1 METTNCWLQIEGW
14 IFCLRCS
21 LSGDMWT
28 CWDFLWCLYF
38 TSHLSALILYSKSD
52 SPNID
57 TLTRVYYIHLVK
69 WTKFFRKPVKKL
81 PKYAQISSLS
91 LQYKL
96 KWSMMKDFSSE
107 NNWTNFAVSVRK
119 TLHVFDLLSILTTL
133 TWSSTFPLDFAI
145 LFKIWIFVVKQKLVE
160 KLIHWPAG
168 RRNEFVFCTF
178 MSDLLFPWK
187 PSGGVAIGPK
197 LPLPWQPPPSK
208 QWKLSELDQIDVWQV

>member
-1 METTNCWLQIEGW
+1 MVTCGHVE
-14 IFCLRCS
+14 IFYDVYISLLTSVLWSCIQKVIVPILIQWREYIIFTL
-21 LSGDMWT
+21 LSG
-28 CWDFLWCLYF
+28 
-38 TSHLSALILYSKSD
+38 LSFSD
-52 SPNID
+52 N
-57 TLTRVYYIHLVK
+57 R
-69 WTKFFRKPVKKL
+69 KKL
-81 PKYAQISSLS
+81 PKYAQISRLP

-208 QWKLSELDQIDVWQV
+208 QWKLLELDQIDVWQV

>member
-1 METTNCWLQIEGW
+1 MVTCGHVE
-14 IFCLRCS
+14 IFYDVYISLLTSVLWSCIQKVIVPILIHWQEYIIFTL
-21 LSGDMWT
+21 LSG
-28 CWDFLWCLYF
+28 
-38 TSHLSALILYSKSD
+38 LSFSD
-52 SPNID
+52 N
-57 TLTRVYYIHLVK
+57 R
-69 WTKFFRKPVKKL
+69 KKL
-81 PKYAQISSLS
+81 PKYAQISRLP

-208 QWKLSELDQIDVWQV
+208 QWKLLELDQIDVWQV

>member
-28 CWDFLWCLYF
+28 YWDFLWCLHF

-119 TLHVFDLLSILTTL
+119 TLHVIDLLSILTTL

-145 LFKIWIFVVKQKLVE
+145 LFKLWIFVVKQ
-160 KLIHWPAG
+160 
-168 RRNEFVFCTF
+168 RNWLKNLFTGQSAVGMSLSFVRSWTICCFHGNLPEEWQL
-178 MSDLLFPWK
+178 DPNY
-187 PSGGVAIGPK
+187 PSPGSR
-197 LPLPWQPPPSK
+197 LPQS
-208 QWKLSELDQIDVWQV
+208 SGNY

>member
-1 METTNCWLQIEGW
+1 MFTFHFSPQCSDLVFKVIVPILIQWREYI
-14 IFCLRCS
+14 IFTL
-21 LSGDMWT
+21 LSG
-28 CWDFLWCLYF
+28 
-38 TSHLSALILYSKSD
+38 LSFSD
-52 SPNID
+52 N
-57 TLTRVYYIHLVK
+57 R
-69 WTKFFRKPVKKL
+69 KKL
-81 PKYAQISSLS
+81 PKYAQISRLP

-119 TLHVFDLLSILTTL
+119 TLHVIDLLSILTTL

-208 QWKLSELDQIDVWQV
+208 QWKLLELDQIDVWQV

>member
-1 METTNCWLQIEGW
+1 MVTCGHIE
-14 IFCLRCS
+14 IFYDVYISLLTSVLWSCIQKVIVPILIQWREYIIFTL
-21 LSGDMWT
+21 LSG
-28 CWDFLWCLYF
+28 
-38 TSHLSALILYSKSD
+38 LSFSD
-52 SPNID
+52 N
-57 TLTRVYYIHLVK
+57 R
-69 WTKFFRKPVKKL
+69 KKL
-81 PKYAQISSLS
+81 PKYAQISRLP

-119 TLHVFDLLSILTTL
+119 TLHVIDLLSILTTL

-145 LFKIWIFVVKQKLVE
+145 LFKLWIFVVKQKLVE

-187 PSGGVAIGPK
+187 PSRGVAIGPK

-208 QWKLSELDQIDVWQV
+208 QWKLLELDRIDVWQV

>member
-1 METTNCWLQIEGW
+1 MVTCGHVE
-14 IFCLRCS
+14 IFYDVYISLLTSVLWSCIQKVIVPILIQWREYIIFTL
-21 LSGDMWT
+21 LSG
-28 CWDFLWCLYF
+28 
-38 TSHLSALILYSKSD
+38 LSFSD
-52 SPNID
+52 N
-57 TLTRVYYIHLVK
+57 R
-69 WTKFFRKPVKKL
+69 KKL
-81 PKYAQISSLS
+81 PKYAQISRLP

-145 LFKIWIFVVKQKLVE
+145 LFKLWIFVVKQKLVE

-178 MSDLLFPWK
+178 MSDLLLPWK

-208 QWKLSELDQIDVWQV
+208 QWKLLELDRIDVWQV

>member
-1 METTNCWLQIEGW
+1 MVTCGHVE
-14 IFCLRCS
+14 IFYDVYISLLTSVLWSCIQKVIVPILIQWREYIIFTL
-21 LSGDMWT
+21 LSG
-28 CWDFLWCLYF
+28 
-38 TSHLSALILYSKSD
+38 LSFSD
-52 SPNID
+52 N
-57 TLTRVYYIHLVK
+57 R
-69 WTKFFRKPVKKL
+69 KKL
-81 PKYAQISSLS
+81 PKYAQISRLP

-119 TLHVFDLLSILTTL
+119 TLHVIDLLSILTTL

-145 LFKIWIFVVKQKLVE
+145 LFKLKIFVVKQKLVE
-160 KLIHWPAG
+160 KLIHWPVG

-208 QWKLSELDQIDVWQV
+208 QWKLLELDRIDVWQV

>member
-1 METTNCWLQIEGW
+1 MVTCGHVE
-14 IFCLRCS
+14 IFYDVYISLPTSVLWSCIQKVIVPILIQWREYIIFTL
-21 LSGDMWT
+21 LSG
-28 CWDFLWCLYF
+28 
-38 TSHLSALILYSKSD
+38 LSFSD
-52 SPNID
+52 N
-57 TLTRVYYIHLVK
+57 R
-69 WTKFFRKPVKKL
+69 KKL
-81 PKYAQISSLS
+81 PKYAQISRLP

-208 QWKLSELDQIDVWQV
+208 QWKLLELDQIDVWQV

>member
-1 METTNCWLQIEGW
+1 MVTCGHVK
-14 IFCLRCS
+14 IFYDVYISLLTSVLWSCIQKVIVPILIHWQEYIIFTL
-21 LSGDMWT
+21 LSGLG
-28 CWDFLWCLYF
+28 F
-38 TSHLSALILYSKSD
+38 SD
-52 SPNID
+52 N
-57 TLTRVYYIHLVK
+57 R
-69 WTKFFRKPVKKL
+69 KKL
-81 PKYAQISSLS
+81 PKYAQISRLP

-208 QWKLSELDQIDVWQV
+208 QWKLLELDQIDVWQV

>member
-1 METTNCWLQIEGW
+1 MVTCGHIE
-14 IFCLRCS
+14 IFYDVYISLLTSVLWSCIQKVIVPILIQWREYIIFTL
-21 LSGDMWT
+21 LSG
-28 CWDFLWCLYF
+28 
-38 TSHLSALILYSKSD
+38 LSFSD
-52 SPNID
+52 N
-57 TLTRVYYIHLVK
+57 R
-69 WTKFFRKPVKKL
+69 KKL
-81 PKYAQISSLS
+81 PKYAQISRLP

-208 QWKLSELDQIDVWQV
+208 QWKLLELDQIDVWQV

>member
-1 METTNCWLQIEGW
+1 MVTCGHVE
-14 IFCLRCS
+14 IFYDVYISLLTSVLWSCIQKVIVPILIQWREYIIFTL
-21 LSGDMWT
+21 LSG
-28 CWDFLWCLYF
+28 
-38 TSHLSALILYSKSD
+38 LSFSD
-52 SPNID
+52 N
-57 TLTRVYYIHLVK
+57 R
-69 WTKFFRKPVKKL
+69 KKL
-81 PKYAQISSLS
+81 PKYAQISRLP

-119 TLHVFDLLSILTTL
+119 TLHVIDLLSILTTL

-208 QWKLSELDQIDVWQV
+208 QWKLLELDQIDVWQV

>member
-1 METTNCWLQIEGW
+1 MVTCGHVE
-14 IFCLRCS
+14 IFYDVYISLLTSVLWSCIQKVIVPILIHWQEYIIFTL
-21 LSGDMWT
+21 LSG
-28 CWDFLWCLYF
+28 
-38 TSHLSALILYSKSD
+38 LSFSD
-52 SPNID
+52 N
-57 TLTRVYYIHLVK
+57 R
-69 WTKFFRKPVKKL
+69 KKL
-81 PKYAQISSLS
+81 PKYAQISRLP

-208 QWKLSELDQIDVWQV
+208 QWKLLELDRIDVWQV